1 MSASTGKPDLRT
13 IRIALAQINV
23 SVGDLDGNQEKIL
36 TGIVNARKLG
46 ATLVAFP
53 ELAITGYP
61 PEDLLFKPR
70 FIDANLR
77 ALNHLVKE
85 TSNIAAVIGF
95 ADRKDDIY
103 NAAAIACDG
112 QLIDVYHKSFLP
124 NYGVF
129 DEDRYFRPGDSV
141 GVYTLNGVTFGV
153 NICEDIWYPGGPA
166 HLQSLAGNAE
176 LIVNISSSPFH
187 DGKGLQRE
195 QMIATR
201 ASDYGAALAF
211 CNLVGGQDELVF
223 DGGSFVMDQEGV
235 ILASSPRFE
244 EDLLIV
250 DIDAESVFRHRLHD
264 PRRRKETR
272 KDKIYRIDL
281 PPVDGPVEGART
293 TPAETGPPIP
303 DTRLKDIYGALVLGT
318 RDYVRKNG
326 FQTVLVALSGGVDS
340 ALVSVIATDALG
352 PDNVICVTMPSRYSS
367 DDTRGDAVATARNL
381 GVRLIT
387 LPIQEIFDTYLS
399 ELSDEFEGKPSDIA
413 EENIQPRIRGNLL
426 MALCNKFGWI
436 VLTTGNKSEMSMGYA
451 TLYGDMAGGFA
462 VIKDIYKTL
471 VYDLVHYRNSLS
483 DEPVIPHTTIQ
494 RPPTAE
500 LRDDQRDTDSLPA
513 YPVLDPILEAY
524 VEEDRSLSDIVSMGY
539 DEQLVLKVIQNVDRN
554 EYKRRQSPPGIKIT
568 TRAFG
573 RDRRL
578 PITNRCTEY

>member
-1 MSASTGKPDLRT
+1 VKPDLRT

-23 SVGDLDGNQEKIL
+23 SVGDLDGNRLKIL
-36 TGIVNARKLG
+36 DGIHRARELG
-46 ATLVAFP
+46 ASLVAFP

-70 FIDANLR
+70 FIEANLR
-77 ALNHLVKE
+77 SLHQIVRE
-85 TSNIAAVIGF
+85 TKNITAVIGF
-95 ADRKDDIY
+95 ADRKDDIF

-129 DEDRYFRPGDSV
+129 DEDRYFRQGDSV
-141 GVYTLNGVTFGV
+141 GVYTLNGITFGV
-153 NICEDIWYPGGPA
+153 NICEDIWYPGGPGHIQA
-166 HLQSLAGNAE
+166 LAGNAE

-195 QMIATR
+195 QMISTR
-201 ASDYGAALAF
+201 ASDYGSVLAF

-223 DGGSFVMDQEGV
+223 DGGSFVIDQEGV

-244 EDLLIV
+244 EDLLVV
-250 DIDAESVFRHRLHD
+250 DIEAESVFRHRLHD
-264 PRRRKETR
+264 PRRRKENLES
-272 KDKIYRIDL
+272 KIYKMDL
-281 PPVDGPVEGART
+281 TPVDGPPDNIALTDGESQPDRA
-293 TPAETGPPIP
+293 
-303 DTRLKDIYGALVLGT
+303 DTRLKDIYDALVLGT

-326 FQTVLVALSGGVDS
+326 FQKVLVALSGGIDS
-340 ALVSVIATDALG
+340 ALVSVIASDALG
-352 PDNVICVTMPSRYSS
+352 SENVICVTMPSRYSS
-367 DDTRGDAVATARNL
+367 EDTRNDAVTMAKNL
-381 GVRLIT
+381 GLRLIT
-387 LPIQEIFDTYLS
+387 LSIQGIFDTYLT
-399 ELSDEFEGKPSDIA
+399 ELSDEFEGLPQDIA

-471 VYDLVHYRNSLS
+471 VYDLVHYRNGLS
-483 DEPVIPHTTIQ
+483 DKFVIPQSTIQ
-494 RPPTAE
+494 RAPTAE
-500 LRDDQRDTDSLPA
+500 LKDDQLDTDSLPP
-513 YPVLDPILEAY
+513 YPILDPILEAY
-524 VEEDRSLSDIVSMGY
+524 VEEDRSLSEIVSMGF
-539 DEQLVLKVIQNVDRN
+539 DKEMVLKVIRNVDRN

-578 PITNRCTEY
+578 PITNLCREY